1 MEGRR
6 KFLLAAGSAATIAV
20 AGCVEGGE
28 EEEESEPEP
37 PASIASPEHEIDVF
51 MVEAFDYLNGH
62 REEPPTAS
70 FDAGDLKQPWR
81 YYVESL
87 QYQME

>member
-20 AGCVEGGE
+20 AGCVEE
-28 EEEESEPEP
+28 EEDEESEPEP
-37 PASIASPEHEIDVF
+37 PASIARPEHEIDVF